1 MITAI
6 ITGVICL
13 AVGFILGAVVMVRDQ
28 QPAPPDPDQH
38 QHLWGDWEQD
48 GSVKIMNA
56 GRYIAD
62 EYQQHR
68 DCLLCGYRE
77 HTATRI

>member
-38 QHLWGDWEQD
+38 QHLWGDWVQD
-48 GSVKIMNA
+48 GSVKITSA

-62 EYQQHR
+62 EHQQHR
-68 DCLLCGYRE
+68 DCLLCGFRE

>member
-1 MITAI
+1 MLAI
-6 ITGVICL
+6 ITGLVGA

-28 QPAPPDPDQH
+28 QPAPTDPDQH

-48 GSVKIMNA
+48 GSVKILDA

-68 DCLLCGYRE
+68 DCLLCGFQE

>member
-1 MITAI
+1 MLAI
-6 ITGVICL
+6 ITGLVG
-13 AVGFILGAVVMVRDQ
+13 AGVGFILGAVVMVRDQ
-28 QPAPPDPDQH
+28 QPTPPAPDQH

-48 GSVKIMNA
+48 GSVKILDA

-68 DCLLCGYRE
+68 DCVLCGFRE